1 MQGWGAGVGGSL
13 DDGFCGHDHFLWGN
27 VVPGAR
33 LRAVGTV
40 SNGELVLLPLGLWV

>member
-27 VVPGAR
+27 VVPDA
-33 LRAVGTV
+33 TV
-40 SNGELVLLPLGLWV
+40 SNGELVLLPLGPWV